1 MNGEDRH
8 MALCKDIV
16 ENIMDYIDAE
26 LDDQT
31 LAELEKHATDCPECQ
46 AFIRTYKKMLEL
58 AGKLR
63 NRSFVTPDVR
73 KRLKELLRSKLNSG

>member
-1 MNGEDRH
+1 

-31 LAELEKHATDCPECQ
+31 LVELEKHAADCPECQ

-58 AGKLR
+58 TGRLR
-63 NRSFVTPDVR
+63 SRSFVTPDVR
-73 KRLKELLRSKLNSG
+73 KRLKEFLISQLAPG